1 MTVDIN
7 LIVNGQRHSLA
18 VSPTV
23 TLVQVLR
30 DRLGLTG
37 THRDC
42 AMGICG
48 ACTVQLNGAPV
59 SSCLLLAVQAD
70 GEEITTIEGLEKDG
84 SLAPVQEAFL
94 KHGAV
99 QCGYCTPGFVMTA
112 EALLRNNAAP
122 SREEITEALRGNIC
136 RCTGYVKII
145 DAVESVAG
153 KRDRSVTYG
162 RPGDARGHA
171 R

>member
-7 LIVNGQRHSLA
+7 LIVNGERHSLS
-18 VSPTV
+18 VSPTE
-23 TLVQVLR
+23 TLTQVLR

-48 ACTVQLNGAPV
+48 ACTVHLNGEPV

-70 GEEITTIEGLEKDG
+70 GEEITTIEGLEKGG

-112 EALLRNNAAP
+112 EALLRNNASP

-153 KRDRSVTYG
+153 KRD
-162 RPGDARGHA
+162 
-171 R
+171 

>member
-1 MTVDIN
+1 MTVNVD
-7 LIVNGQRHSLA
+7 LIVNGERHRLS
-18 VSPTV
+18 VSPTE
-23 TLVQVLR
+23 TLIQVLR
-30 DRLGLTG
+30 DRLRLTG

-48 ACTVQLNGAPV
+48 ACTVNLNGEPV

-70 GEEITTIEGLEKDG
+70 GEEITTIEGLEKGG
-84 SLAPVQEAFL
+84 SLTPVQEAFL

-112 EALLRNNAAP
+112 EALLSNNPSP
-122 SREEITEALRGNIC
+122 SREEIVEALRGNIC

-145 DAVESVAG
+145 DAVASAAA
-153 KRDRSVTYG
+153 KRD
-162 RPGDARGHA
+162 
-171 R
+171 

>member
-1 MTVDIN
+1 VTTIDIN
-7 LIVNGQRHSLA
+7 LIVNGERHSLS
-18 VSPTV
+18 VSPTE

-48 ACTVQLNGAPV
+48 ACTVHLNGEPV

-70 GEEITTIEGLEKDG
+70 GEEITTVEGLEKDG
-84 SLAPVQEAFL
+84 SLTPVQEAFL

-112 EALLRNNAAP
+112 EALLKNNASP
-122 SREEITEALRGNIC
+122 SREEIVEALKGNIC

-145 DAVESVAG
+145 DAVESVAA
-153 KRDRSVTYG
+153 KRD
-162 RPGDARGHA
+162 
-171 R
+171 